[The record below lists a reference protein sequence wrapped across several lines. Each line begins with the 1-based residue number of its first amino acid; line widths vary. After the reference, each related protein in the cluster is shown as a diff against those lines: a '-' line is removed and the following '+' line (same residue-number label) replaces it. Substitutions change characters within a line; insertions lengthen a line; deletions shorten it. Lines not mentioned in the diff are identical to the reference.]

1 MMRRLLGEM
10 RRTLVAPSR
19 NPRMA
24 TVLGRLLGAAFVI
37 CFITGLYSHFLQQP
51 LAWMRFPT
59 HPATLYQV
67 TQGVHITAGIACFP
81 LIFAKLYA
89 VFPQLFQTPPIR
101 GFLHFL
107 ERASITLF
115 VSSALIEL
123 VIGLLDT
130 YVWYP
135 FPFYFKQVHFALSF
149 IVIGSLAVHIA
160 AKLPIIRRYWLKKNS
175 YDGSGRLVLEPH
187 ETAVTGGQDVPEV
200 GAVPVGEP
208 ALAPRTAGLTGR
220 VFDWI
225 DSTPPAQP
233 IVSRRGFVTTVGV
246 TTAAVVTL
254 TAGQSFRVLDAFNL
268 FAPRKQGYGPA
279 GLPINRT
286 AEAAKVLES
295 AVSPGWRLTVARGST
310 VNTYSLAELR
320 ALPQAVEALPIA
332 CVEGWSQM
340 ATWRGVRLHDLM
352 EGVGREP
359 DEGLTLTSLEA
370 EGGYRVTQMGPEY
383 VQDDR
388 TLVALE
394 LNGEALDLDH
404 GYPARMIAP
413 GRPGV
418 LQTKWLSRIEVV
430 R

>member
-1 MMRRLLGEM
+1 
-10 RRTLVAPSR
+10 
-19 NPRMA
+19 MA

-37 CFITGLYSHFLQQP
+37 CFATGLYSHFLQQP
-51 LAWMRFPT
+51 LPWMRFPT

-89 VFPQLFQTPPIR
+89 VFPNLFQTPPIR
-101 GFLHFL
+101 GLLHFL

-175 YDGSGRLVLEPH
+175 FDSAGELVLDP
-187 ETAVTGGQDVPEV
+187 VDRPLTGAQILQEIGPVPED
-200 GAVPVGEP
+200 APPV
-208 ALAPRTAGLTGR
+208 AKRVAGVTGR
-220 VFDWI
+220 VFEWI
-225 DSTPPAQP
+225 DSTPPKQP
-233 IVSRRGFVTTVGV
+233 AVSRRGFVTTVGV
-246 TTAAVVTL
+246 TTAAVIAL
-254 TAGQSFRVLDAFNL
+254 TAGQSFRVLDALNL
-268 FAPRKQGYGPA
+268 FAPRKKGYGPA

-286 AEAAKVLES
+286 AQAAKVLES
-295 AVSPGWRLTVARGST
+295 AMSPGWRLTVARGST
-310 VNTYSLAELR
+310 VNTYSLAELK
-320 ALPQAVEALPIA
+320 ALPQQMEALPIA

-340 ATWRGVRLHDLM
+340 ATWRGVRLHELM
-352 EGVGREP
+352 ERVGREP

-370 EGGYRVTQMGPEY
+370 KGGYRVTQMGPEY

-394 LNGEALDLDH
+394 LNGEVLDLDH

-418 LQTKWLSRIEVV
+418 LQTKWLSRIEVT

>member
-1 MMRRLLGEM
+1 
-10 RRTLVAPSR
+10 
-19 NPRMA
+19 
-24 TVLGRLLGAAFVI
+24 
-37 CFITGLYSHFLQQP
+37 
-51 LAWMRFPT
+51 
-59 HPATLYQV
+59 
-67 TQGVHITAGIACFP
+67 
-81 LIFAKLYA
+81 
-89 VFPQLFQTPPIR
+89 
-101 GFLHFL
+101 
-107 ERASITLF
+107 
-115 VSSALIEL
+115 
-123 VIGLLDT
+123 
-130 YVWYP
+130 
-135 FPFYFKQVHFALSF
+135 
-149 IVIGSLAVHIA
+149 VIGSLAVHIA

-175 YDGSGRLVLEPH
+175 YDGSDRLVLEPH

-254 TAGQSFRVLDAFNL
+254 TAGQSFRVLDALNL